1 MGNPC
6 IADICM
12 NSGDMSGHRMNKT
25 RTVSSNLERIAI
37 AAFLAALGFL
47 TGIIS
52 VWLLTNLPGIEA
64 DSRLYL
70 AVAVIL
76 ATVSSVLG
84 YISSD
89 RTIDMLGEIWN
100 TTWKLSVGILSI
112 IRTLAR

>member
-1 MGNPC
+1 MYLVDHEYLQDP
-6 IADICM
+6 
-12 NSGDMSGHRMNKT
+12 MNKSRHPVKKT
-25 RTVSSNLERIAI
+25 STVSSNPERIAI

-64 DSRLYL
+64 GGHLYI
-70 AVAVIL
+70 AVAIML
-76 ATVSSVLG
+76 AIFSFVLG

-89 RTIDMLGEIWN
+89 RTIDILGEIWN

-112 IRTLAR
+112 IRTLSR